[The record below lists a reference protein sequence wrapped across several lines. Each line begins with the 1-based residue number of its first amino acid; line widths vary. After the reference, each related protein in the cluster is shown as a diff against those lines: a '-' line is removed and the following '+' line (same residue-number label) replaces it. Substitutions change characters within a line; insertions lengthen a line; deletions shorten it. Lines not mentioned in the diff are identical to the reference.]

1 MPSTLTADCSFST
14 ADSSTSTLSHT
25 APALQMLFP
34 KKQFCQFR
42 TTDSSPQ
49 SLAGISEQRNAVCP
63 SVPHKTILPYHSPF
77 LYFFYSVYTTASTC
91 CKRCCSPFCVC
102 VKLNV
107 VATGNVCCCEES
119 WRDSRSVSLSTSLQ
133 PSFMPLSL
141 AQRLTLRTPLS
152 SLTLLHTGPRFWPQ
166 QYIDLLL
173 RRLINIS
180 RCANA
185 VHPRGGG
192 VYIH

>member
-14 ADSSTSTLSHT
+14 ADSSTSTL
-25 APALQMLFP
+25 LQHQLF
-34 KKQFCQFR
+34 
-42 TTDSSPQ
+42 
-49 SLAGISEQRNAVCP
+49 
-63 SVPHKTILPYHSPF
+63 
-77 LYFFYSVYTTASTC
+77 
-91 CKRCCSPFCVC
+91 RCCSQKSSFVSSGPRTAALSHWQESQNKGTLSVLLCHIKLHCHITHLFSTSFILSTPLPPPAVKDAARPFVC

-107 VATGNVCCCEES
+107 EATGNVCCCEES